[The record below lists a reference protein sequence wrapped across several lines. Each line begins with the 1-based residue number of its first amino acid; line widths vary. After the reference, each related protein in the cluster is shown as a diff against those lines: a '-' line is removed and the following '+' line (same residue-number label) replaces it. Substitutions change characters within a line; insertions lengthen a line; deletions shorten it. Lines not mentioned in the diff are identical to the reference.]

1 MFSFILCQENGK
13 FAYLS
18 DAAGGAFPPDT
29 PRSASDL
36 RKLEHNMQI
45 HAPAAYHCELSPYNL
60 LFDN

>member
-45 HAPAAYHCELSPYNL
+45 HAPAAYHCE
-60 LFDN
+60 